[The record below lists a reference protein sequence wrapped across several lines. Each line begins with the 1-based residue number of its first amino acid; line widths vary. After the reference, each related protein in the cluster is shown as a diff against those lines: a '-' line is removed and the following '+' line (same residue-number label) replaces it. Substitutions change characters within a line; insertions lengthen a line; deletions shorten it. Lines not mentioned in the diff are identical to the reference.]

1 MQKLHTFYFLK
12 HMDVHSKHKHQGPV
26 GEIREGEGRGDEGG
40 GEGGGVVK
48 PPAVR
53 DPLVQ

>member
-12 HMDVHSKHKHQGPV
+12 HMDVHSKHTHQGPV

-40 GEGGGVVK
+40 GEGGGEGW
-48 PPAVR
+48 
-53 DPLVQ
+53 